1 MSLVVSIIGNR
12 DASTEWRTVQPAE
25 MLARQGHGVT
35 YVHKDDDKL
44 FIPAML
50 AEVLVLSRLT
60 WDAGQLDQ
68 AREWLGKLRE
78 AGKFLV
84 FECDDDM
91 FLHLGEHLTASE
103 DQAQRERAMLAIH
116 TVRLCDA
123 VTVSTQRL
131 ATTLRHVAPEKP
143 VACVPNFIDL
153 DRFDGVRSGARR
165 IHRDTVTIGWAGAK
179 RQEDDVAPLCEA
191 WARIAAE
198 HKRVRFVVAGWV
210 PDNLRASV
218 PAHRLTVLPWLPYAR
233 YAEHYRQIDIG
244 CCAVADTPFNRCKS
258 NIKAQEFGA
267 ASAAVVAS
275 PCLYRDIVKDGDTGY
290 LAETADE
297 WYEALSLLVSSGAM
311 RRTLGR
317 RLRRRV
323 ETEWALERHAARWL
337 GAWQWLRE
345 AAQGRQAA

>member
-1 MSLVVSIIGNR
+1 MSLIVSIIGNR

-25 MLARQGHGVT
+25 MLARQGHSVT
-35 YVHKDDDKL
+35 YVHKDDDNL
-44 FIPAML
+44 YLPAML

-91 FLHLGEHLTASE
+91 FLHLDEHLTNAE
-103 DQAQRERAMLAIH
+103 DAAQRERAMLAIH

-143 VACVPNFIDL
+143 VATVPNFIDL
-153 DRFDGVRSGARR
+153 DRFDGVRKGARR
-165 IHRDTVTIGWAGAK
+165 LHRDAVTIGWAGAK
-179 RQEDDVAPLCEA
+179 RQEEDVAPLCEA
-191 WARIAAE
+191 WARIAEE
-198 HKRVRFVVAGWV
+198 HRRVRFVVAGYV
-210 PDNLRASV
+210 PENLRAAV

-275 PCLYRDIVKDGDTGY
+275 PCLYRDIIKPYDTGL
-290 LAETADE
+290 LATTADE
-297 WYEALSLLVSSGAM
+297 WHAALTQLVEDEPL
-311 RRTLGR
+311 RRALGR

-323 ETEWALERHAARWL
+323 EDDWALERHAARWL

-345 AAQGRQAA
+345 EAQGRRAA